1 MDGKKGNRSSLGRR
15 GNCLFLTEK
24 VERKGR
30 TFVLK
35 VQDDG
40 GVDGGDGEVGET
52 AVFQLH
58 VQCD

>member
-1 MDGKKGNRSSLGRR
+1 M
-15 GNCLFLTEK
+15 EK

-58 VQCD
+58 VQRD